1 MGGSPNFKKGKIK
14 KQMIFFVVILFLML
28 VIEPFRYFML
38 AMILWLF
45 PLFYLLFASE
55 AIK

>member
-1 MGGSPNFKKGKIK
+1 
-14 KQMIFFVVILFLML
+14 ML

-55 AIK
+55 AMK